1 MDDQHVVSAGTRR
14 FSFEWFSSLP
24 SYRSA
29 NRAQLEDFLRDV
41 RLPTP
46 WVGIDIACGVGLMS
60 DLCQEVASRIGA
72 RLLGTVMI
80 DRDLNALEI
89 AREHLARYPIAL
101 LQSLGQSL
109 PLPDDLG
116 SYVVIG
122 NGIHNFGADE
132 KPALFKEAFRVIRH
146 GAGLFFNSAFYDGSV
161 VQGTERFYLETVRRA
176 VRIARNLT
184 SSETSQAVNEVSV
197 KPEAIRQIDASTY
210 ASLAR
215 EVGFDDV
222 RAHEMVVPMDQE
234 LWEAIADYSDYSQG
248 ALHHKFPA
256 DVACEAMKQATREV
270 FRDPD
275 FSRKVDG
282 AVMVDGK
289 VAVPRRWLW
298 VTARKP

>member
-1 MDDQHVVSAGTRR
+1 MTTDDQHIVSAGTRR
-14 FSFEWFSSLP
+14 FRFEWFSSLP

-89 AREHLARYPIAL
+89 AREHLARSPIVL

-132 KPALFKEAFRVIRH
+132 NRPCSRRRS
-146 GAGLFFNSAFYDGSV
+146 GSSAMERGSSSIARSTTARSSREPNGSV
-161 VQGTERFYLETVRRA
+161 WKPSGVRSGLPET
-176 VRIARNLT
+176 
-184 SSETSQAVNEVSV
+184 
-197 KPEAIRQIDASTY
+197 
-210 ASLAR
+210 
-215 EVGFDDV
+215 
-222 RAHEMVVPMDQE
+222 
-234 LWEAIADYSDYSQG
+234 
-248 ALHHKFPA
+248 
-256 DVACEAMKQATREV
+256 
-270 FRDPD
+270 
-275 FSRKVDG
+275 
-282 AVMVDGK
+282 
-289 VAVPRRWLW
+289 
-298 VTARKP
+298 

>member
-1 MDDQHVVSAGTRR
+1 
-14 FSFEWFSSLP
+14 
-24 SYRSA
+24 
-29 NRAQLEDFLRDV
+29 
-41 RLPTP
+41 
-46 WVGIDIACGVGLMS
+46 MS
-60 DLCQEVASRIGA
+60 DLCQEVARRIGA
-72 RLLGTVMI
+72 RLPGTVMI

-89 AREHLARYPIAL
+89 AREHHARYPIAL

-116 SYVVIG
+116 RYVVIG
-122 NGIHNFGADE
+122 NGIHNFGAGE

-146 GAGLFFNSAFYDGSV
+146 GAGLFLNSAFYDGSV
-161 VQGTERFYLETVRRA
+161 VQGTEHFYLETVRRG
-176 VRIARNLT
+176 VRITRNLT
-184 SSETSQAVNEVSV
+184 SSETSQAVNAVSV

-215 EVGFDDV
+215 DVGFDDV
-222 RAHEMVVPMDQE
+222 RAHEMVVPMDQA
-234 LWEAIADYSDYSQG
+234 LWEAIADFSAYSQG

-270 FRDPD
+270 FQDPD

-282 AVMVDGK
+282 AVTVDGK